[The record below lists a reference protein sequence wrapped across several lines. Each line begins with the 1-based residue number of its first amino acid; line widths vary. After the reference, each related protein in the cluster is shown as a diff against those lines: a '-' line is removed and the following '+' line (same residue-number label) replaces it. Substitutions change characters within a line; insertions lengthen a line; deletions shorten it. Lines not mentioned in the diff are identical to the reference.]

1 MVFTNYL
8 VPTAKYDI
16 LMHWIIISILH
27 IFADN
32 SDQSPPALK
41 SLFNPNKMKLEDGG
55 SCYSIVAAE
64 QILET
69 ETTNTSFLNFVDTAN
84 SATTTERDSNN
95 ITEKRSFRSPN
106 HRHLLQ
112 PISGCS
118 EVESITLTTTDE
130 DMKKNRTTPKKRPLI
145 VELNWQ

>member
-1 MVFTNYL
+1 
-8 VPTAKYDI
+8 
-16 LMHWIIISILH
+16 
-27 IFADN
+27 
-32 SDQSPPALK
+32 
-41 SLFNPNKMKLEDGG
+41 MKLEDGG

-84 SATTTERDSNN
+84 SAPTTEKDLTN

-118 EVESITLTTTDE
+118 EVESITLSTTTDE
-130 DMKKNRTTPKKRPLI
+130 DMKKSRTTPKKRPLI
-145 VELNWQ
+145 VELN

>member
-1 MVFTNYL
+1 
-8 VPTAKYDI
+8 
-16 LMHWIIISILH
+16 
-27 IFADN
+27 
-32 SDQSPPALK
+32 
-41 SLFNPNKMKLEDGG
+41 MKLEDGG

-84 SATTTERDSNN
+84 SANTERDPTN
-95 ITEKRSFRSPN
+95 ITEKRNFRSPN

-118 EVESITLTTTDE
+118 EVESITLSTTTDE
-130 DMKKNRTTPKKRPLI
+130 DMKKSRTTPKKRPLI
-145 VELNWQ
+145 VELN

>member
-1 MVFTNYL
+1 
-8 VPTAKYDI
+8 
-16 LMHWIIISILH
+16 
-27 IFADN
+27 
-32 SDQSPPALK
+32 
-41 SLFNPNKMKLEDGG
+41 MKLEDSG

-118 EVESITLTTTDE
+118 EVESITLTTTEE

-145 VELNWQ
+145 VELN